1 MSQGVKVFNNTSKS
15 DLNVTLLIRAGSD
28 PAGQAGEQVVQLKAG
43 ESRRVTYGSDTDSI
57 FLNGLRIVAE
67 VNGSIVDQT
76 QRVSQRGSA
85 FDNVLN
91 TNNTITITGT
101 DQLDVVGSNG

>member
-1 MSQGVKVFNNTSKS
+1 MSQGVKVFNNRSQS
-15 DLNVTLLIRAGSD
+15 DVDVTLLIRAGSD
-28 PAGQAGEQVVQLKAG
+28 PSEQAGEQNIRLKAG
-43 ESRRVTYGSDTDSI
+43 ESRKVTYGTDTDSI

-76 QRVSQRGSA
+76 QRVSQRGSS